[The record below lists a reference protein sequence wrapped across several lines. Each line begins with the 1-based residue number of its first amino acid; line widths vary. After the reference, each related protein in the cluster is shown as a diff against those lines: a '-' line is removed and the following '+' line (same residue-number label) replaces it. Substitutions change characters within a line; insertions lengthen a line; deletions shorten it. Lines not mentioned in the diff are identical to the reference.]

1 MVILIKDSTNVVF
14 ENNFYDTILFDPPYM
29 TEAEFNKKFV
39 GEGKKGIIQTQ
50 RDLFVY
56 SPVIEKIEE
65 RINKYAQKDHRAWVI
80 VFSNYRT
87 NSWARYHVNWMKKRG
102 GMGGKIR
109 RNTEYIHFLNNAH
122 PSSDVYVS
130 SSPAGT
136 IDETIFIPR
145 DRNGRACAKP
155 VKLYETIYKFLDSK
169 KILDLFAG
177 WGDSVIAAQNLGL
190 HIDAYDIDQSLA
202 ERYNYLN
209 SLSNKKQLTLREVS
223 S

>member
-39 GEGKKGIIQTQ
+39 GEGKKEIIQTQ
-50 RDLFVY
+50 R
-56 SPVIEKIEE
+56 
-65 RINKYAQKDHRAWVI
+65 
-80 VFSNYRT
+80 
-87 NSWARYHVNWMKKRG
+87 
-102 GMGGKIR
+102 
-109 RNTEYIHFLNNAH
+109 
-122 PSSDVYVS
+122 
-130 SSPAGT
+130 
-136 IDETIFIPR
+136 
-145 DRNGRACAKP
+145 
-155 VKLYETIYKFLDSK
+155 
-169 KILDLFAG
+169 DLFAG